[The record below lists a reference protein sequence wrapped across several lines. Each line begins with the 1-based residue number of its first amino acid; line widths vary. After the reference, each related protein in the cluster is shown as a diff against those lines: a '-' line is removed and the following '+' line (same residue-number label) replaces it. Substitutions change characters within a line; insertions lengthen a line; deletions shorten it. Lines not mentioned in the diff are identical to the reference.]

1 MELVEIGAP
10 DVKWDQPLAA
20 FEIAHLHEMKA
31 SAQINRLVEISIQ
44 QRDHACNAF
53 LQWFV
58 QNQVEVES
66 MVGSIVEK
74 LRLVGNDQYG
84 LFLLDRDMG

>member
-1 MELVEIGAP
+1 M
-10 DVKWDQPLAA
+10 
-20 FEIAHLHEMKA
+20 FERDKE
-31 SAQINRLVEISIQ
+31 
-44 QRDHACNAF
+44 RDHATNAF

-58 QNQVEVES
+58 QNQVEEES

-84 LFLLDRDMG
+84 LFLLDRDVG